1 MSWTLDLLLTG
12 PGRALPDDAR
22 ARKPSRAVRS
32 GGDAERMTT
41 THFDYLIVGG
51 GMVADT
57 AARGIREID
66 ADGSIGILS
75 DDVDEPYTRPA
86 LSKKLWTDDEFTWD
100 KVPLGTAADTG
111 ADIRLRT
118 RATAIRPDAHEV
130 DADGETF
137 SYGKLL
143 IATGGKPVPLPVDDA
158 SNGERVLSFRT
169 AEDYRRLR
177 ALAEDVDRIAVVGGG
192 YIGSELAAA
201 LVQNGVDTV
210 LIHTGSVLGD
220 AVFPAALAE
229 RFETLFRDAG
239 VEMVAGSKVVG
250 GSADADGVTLGLEN
264 GDEVRADAVVS
275 GLGIEVATDLAEE
288 AGLTVDDGVHVDAQL
303 RASAD
308 DVYAAGDVASYPDR
322 LLGRRRVEHVDNAN
336 EQGTAAGRNLA
347 GAAEPYTHTPYYY
360 SAVFGIR
367 YEAVGTLDSSLE
379 TVEDWID
386 ADRGVVYYLDDDR
399 VVGVLLWNVEEA
411 RDAARAVLAE
421 ADTLTRDDLVG
432 RIR

>member
-1 MSWTLDLLLTG
+1 
-12 PGRALPDDAR
+12 
-22 ARKPSRAVRS
+22 
-32 GGDAERMTT
+32 MTT

-86 LSKKLWTDDEFTWD
+86 LSKKLWTDDEFTWE
-100 KVPLGTAADTG
+100 KVPLRTADDTG

-118 RATAIRPDAHEV
+118 RATAIRPGEHEV
-130 DADGETF
+130 DAGDQTF

-143 IATGGKPVPLPVDDA
+143 LATGGKPVPLPVDDR
-158 SNGERVLSFRT
+158 SNGERALTFRT

-177 ALAEDVDRIAVVGGG
+177 ALSKDVDRIAVVGGG

-201 LVQNGVDTV
+201 LVQNDVETV
-210 LIHTGSVLGD
+210 LIHTGAVLGD
-220 AVFPAALAE
+220 AVFPPALAE
-229 RFETLFRDAG
+229 RFEKLFRDAG
-239 VEMVAGSKVVG
+239 VEIVAGSKVSG
-250 GSADADGVTLGLEN
+250 GESGCRGRPPRLEN

-275 GLGIEVATDLAEE
+275 GLGIEVATDLAED

-336 EQGTAAGRNLA
+336 EQGKAAGRNLA

-386 ADRGVVYYLDDDR
+386 TERGVVYYLDDDR

-432 RIR
+432 QIR

>member
-1 MSWTLDLLLTG
+1 
-12 PGRALPDDAR
+12 
-22 ARKPSRAVRS
+22 
-32 GGDAERMTT
+32 MTT
-41 THFDYLIVGG
+41 THFDHLIVGG

-75 DDVDEPYTRPA
+75 DDVDAPYTRPA
-86 LSKKLWTDDEFTWD
+86 LSKKLWTDEEFTWD
-100 KVPLGTAADTG
+100 KVPLGTADDTG

-118 RATAIRPDAHEV
+118 RVTAIRPEEREV

-137 SYGKLL
+137 SYGTLL
-143 IATGGKPVPLPVDDA
+143 LATGGKPVALPIEDR
-158 SNGERVLSFRT
+158 SNGERALTFRT

-177 ALAEDVDRIAVVGGG
+177 SLADGVDRIAVVGGG

-210 LIHTGSVLGD
+210 LIHTGAVLGD

-229 RFETLFRDAG
+229 RFEKLFRDAG
-239 VEMVAGSKVVG
+239 VEIVAGSKVARG
-250 GSADADGVTLGLEN
+250 DADATGARLELEN
-264 GDEVRADAVVS
+264 GDVVRADAVVS
-275 GLGIEVATDLAEE
+275 GLGIEVATDLAEG
-288 AGLTVDDGVHVDAQL
+288 AGLTVDDGIVVDAQL
-303 RASAD
+303 RTSTD
-308 DVYAAGDVASYPDR
+308 GVWAAGDVASYPDR
-322 LLGRRRVEHVDNAN
+322 ILGRRRVEHVDNAN
-336 EQGTAAGRNLA
+336 EQGRAAGRNLA

-367 YEAVGTLDSSLE
+367 YEAVGTLDAALD

-386 ADRGVVYYLDDDR
+386 PEHGVVYYLDDDR
-399 VVGVLLWNVEEA
+399 VVGVLLWNVEDA
-411 RDAARAVLAE
+411 RDAARKVLAE
-421 ADTLTRDDLVG
+421 ADRLSRDDLPG

>member
-1 MSWTLDLLLTG
+1 
-12 PGRALPDDAR
+12 
-22 ARKPSRAVRS
+22 
-32 GGDAERMTT
+32 MTT

-75 DDVDEPYTRPA
+75 DDIDEPYTRPA

-118 RATAIRPDAHEV
+118 RATAVRPEEHEV

-143 IATGGKPVPLPVDDA
+143 LATGGKPVALPVDDA
-158 SNGERVLSFRT
+158 SSGERVLSFRT

-210 LIHTGSVLGD
+210 LIHTGAVLGD

-239 VEMVAGSKVVG
+239 VEIVAGSKVEG

-275 GLGIEVATDLAEE
+275 GLGIEVATDLAEK
-288 AGLTVDDGVHVDAQL
+288 AGLAVDDGVHVDAQL
-303 RASAD
+303 RASVD

-336 EQGTAAGRNLA
+336 EQGKAAGRNLA

-386 ADRGVVYYLDDDR
+386 TDHGVVYYLDDDR

>member
-1 MSWTLDLLLTG
+1 M
-12 PGRALPDDAR
+12 A
-22 ARKPSRAVRS
+22 
-32 GGDAERMTT
+32 T

-57 AARGIREID
+57 AARGIRELD

-100 KVPLGTAADTG
+100 KVPLGTAGDTG

-118 RATAIRPDAHEV
+118 RATAIRPETHEV
-130 DADGETF
+130 DADGHTF
-137 SYGKLL
+137 TYGKLL
-143 IATGGKPVPLPVDDA
+143 LATGGHPVPLPIDDR
-158 SNGERVLSFRT
+158 SGGERALTFRT
-169 AEDYRRLR
+169 AADYRRLR
-177 ALAEDVDRIAVVGGG
+177 ALSEQVRRIAVVGGG

-210 LIHTGSVLGD
+210 LIHTGAVLGD
-220 AVFPAALAE
+220 AVFPPALAE
-229 RFETLFRDAG
+229 RFEKLFRDGG
-239 VEMVAGSKVVG
+239 VEIVAGSKVESG
-250 GSADADGVTLGLEN
+250 EADADGIRLVLEG

-275 GLGIEVATDLAEE
+275 GLGIEVATDLAEA
-288 AGLTVDDGVHVDAQL
+288 AGLTVDDGVVVDAQL
-303 RASAD
+303 RTSVD
-308 DVYAAGDVASYPDR
+308 GVWAAGDVASYPDR
-322 LLGRRRVEHVDNAN
+322 LLGRRRVQHVDNAN
-336 EQGTAAGRNLA
+336 EMGRAAGRNLA
-347 GAAEPYTHTPYYY
+347 GAGEPYTHTPYYY
-360 SAVFGIR
+360 SAVFSIR
-367 YEAVGTLDSSLE
+367 YEAVGLLDSSLD

-399 VVGVLLWNVEEA
+399 VVGVLLWNVEDA
-411 RDAARAVLAE
+411 RDAARAVLAQ

>member
-1 MSWTLDLLLTG
+1 
-12 PGRALPDDAR
+12 
-22 ARKPSRAVRS
+22 
-32 GGDAERMTT
+32 MTT

-100 KVPLGTAADTG
+100 EVPLGTAGDTG

-118 RATAIRPDAHEV
+118 RATAIRPEAHEV
-130 DADGETF
+130 DAVDETF

-143 IATGGKPVPLPVDDA
+143 IATGGKPVPLPVDDR

-177 ALAEDVDRIAVVGGG
+177 ALADEVDRIAVVGGG

-210 LIHTGSVLGD
+210 LVHTGAVLGD
-220 AVFPAALAE
+220 AVFPAGLAE
-229 RFETLFRDAG
+229 RFEKLFRDAG
-239 VEMVAGSKVVG
+239 VEIVAGSKVEG
-250 GSADADGVTLGLEN
+250 GDADAEGVRLSLEN

-275 GLGIEVATDLAEE
+275 GLGIEVAAGLAER
-288 AGLTVDDGVHVDAQL
+288 AGLAVDDGVVVDAQL
-303 RASAD
+303 RASID
-308 DVYAAGDVASYPDR
+308 GIYAAGDAASYPDR

-336 EQGTAAGRNLA
+336 EQGKTAGRNLA
-347 GAAEPYTHTPYYY
+347 GAAEAYTHTPYSY

-367 YEAVGTLDSSLE
+367 YEAVGTLDAELD
-379 TVEDWID
+379 TVEDWVD
-386 ADRGVVYYLDDDR
+386 TERGVVYYLDDDR
-399 VVGVLLWNVEEA
+399 VVGVLLWNVEGA

-421 ADTLTRDDLVG
+421 ADTLTRDDLTG

>member
-1 MSWTLDLLLTG
+1 M
-12 PGRALPDDAR
+12 A
-22 ARKPSRAVRS
+22 
-32 GGDAERMTT
+32 T

-66 ADGSIGILS
+66 TAGSIGILS

-86 LSKKLWTDDEFTWD
+86 LSKKLWTDDDFPWE
-100 KVPLGTAADTG
+100 KVPLGTSADTG
-111 ADIRLRT
+111 AEIRLGT
-118 RATAIRPDAHEV
+118 RATAMRPEAHEV
-130 DADGETF
+130 DAAGETF

-143 IATGGKPVPLPVDDA
+143 LATGGHPVPLPIEDR
-158 SNGERVLSFRT
+158 SNGERALTFRT
-169 AEDYRRLR
+169 AADYRRLR
-177 ALAEDVDRIAVVGGG
+177 ALSTEVDRIAVVGGG

-210 LIHTGSVLGD
+210 LIHTGAVLGD
-220 AVFPAALAE
+220 AVFPPALAE
-229 RFETLFRDAG
+229 RFETLFREAG
-239 VEMVAGSKVVG
+239 VEIVAGSRVDG
-250 GSADADGVTLGLEN
+250 GEADATGIRLALEN

-275 GLGIEVATDLAEE
+275 GLGIAIATDLAEA
-288 AGLTVDDGVHVDAQL
+288 AGLRTEDGVVVDAQL
-303 RASAD
+303 RTSAD
-308 DVYAAGDVASYPDR
+308 DVWAAGDIASYPDR
-322 LLGRRRVEHVDNAN
+322 ILGRRRVEHVDNAN
-336 EQGTAAGRNLA
+336 AMGRAAGRNLA

-379 TVEDWID
+379 TVEDVID
-386 ADRGVVYYLDDDR
+386 TDRRVVSYLDDGR
-399 VVGVLLWNVEEA
+399 VVGVLLWNVEDA

>member
-1 MSWTLDLLLTG
+1 
-12 PGRALPDDAR
+12 
-22 ARKPSRAVRS
+22 
-32 GGDAERMTT
+32 MTT

-66 ADGSIGILS
+66 AEGSIGILS
-75 DDVDEPYTRPA
+75 DDIDEPYTRPA

-118 RATAIRPDAHEV
+118 RATAVRPEEHEV

-143 IATGGKPVPLPVDDA
+143 LATGGKPVALPVDDA

-210 LIHTGSVLGD
+210 LIHTGAVLGD

-239 VEMVAGSKVVG
+239 VEIVAGSKVEG

-275 GLGIEVATDLAEE
+275 GLGIEVATDLAEK
-288 AGLTVDDGVHVDAQL
+288 AGLAVDDGVHVDAQL
-303 RASAD
+303 RASVD

-336 EQGTAAGRNLA
+336 EQGKAAGRNLA

-386 ADRGVVYYLDDDR
+386 TDHGVVYYLDDDR

>member
-1 MSWTLDLLLTG
+1 
-12 PGRALPDDAR
+12 
-22 ARKPSRAVRS
+22 
-32 GGDAERMTT
+32 MTT

-86 LSKKLWTDDEFTWD
+86 LSKKLWTDEEFTWD
-100 KVPLGTAADTG
+100 KVPLGTSGDTG
-111 ADIRLRT
+111 ADIRLQT
-118 RATAIRPDAHEV
+118 RATAIRPDEHQV
-130 DADGETF
+130 DADDQTF

-143 IATGGKPVPLPVDDA
+143 IATGGKPVPLPVDDH
-158 SNGERVLSFRT
+158 SNGERALTFRT
-169 AEDYRRLR
+169 AEDYRHLR
-177 ALAEDVDRIAVVGGG
+177 ALAKDLDRIAVVGGG

-201 LVQNGVDTV
+201 LVQNGVETV

-229 RFETLFRDAG
+229 RFEKLFRDAG
-239 VEMVAGSKVVG
+239 VEIVSGSKVAG
-250 GSADADGVTLGLEN
+250 GEVDATGARLELEN
-264 GDEVRADAVVS
+264 GDEVSADAVVS
-275 GLGIEVATDLAEE
+275 GLGIEVAVDLAEK
-288 AGLTVDDGVHVDAQL
+288 AGLQVDNGVHVDAQL
-303 RASAD
+303 RTSAD

-336 EQGTAAGRNLA
+336 EQGRAAGRNLA

-386 ADRGVVYYLDDDR
+386 TDRGVVYYLDDDR

-411 RDAARAVLAE
+411 RDAARSVLAE
-421 ADTLTRDDLVG
+421 ADTLTRDDLMG

>member
-1 MSWTLDLLLTG
+1 
-12 PGRALPDDAR
+12 
-22 ARKPSRAVRS
+22 
-32 GGDAERMTT
+32 MTT

-100 KVPLGTAADTG
+100 KVPLGTASDTG

-143 IATGGKPVPLPVDDA
+143 LATGGKPVPLPIDDR
-158 SNGERVLSFRT
+158 SNGERALSFRT

-177 ALAEDVDRIAVVGGG
+177 SLAEDVDRIAVVGGG

-210 LIHTGSVLGD
+210 LIHTGAVLGD

-229 RFETLFRDAG
+229 RFEKLFRDAG
-239 VEMVAGSKVVG
+239 VEIVAGSKVEG
-250 GSADADGVTLGLEN
+250 GSADADGVTLALEN

-275 GLGIEVATDLAEE
+275 GLGIEVATDLAEK
-288 AGLTVDDGVHVDAQL
+288 AGLAVDDGVHVDAQL
-303 RASAD
+303 RTSGD

-336 EQGTAAGRNLA
+336 EQGKAAGATSPVPPSRTRTRRTTTPRSSASGTRPSERSTPRSRRWRTGSTPTAASSTTSTTTVSWACCSGTSKRPGMPPA
-347 GAAEPYTHTPYYY
+347 RCWRRPTP
-360 SAVFGIR
+360 
-367 YEAVGTLDSSLE
+367 
-379 TVEDWID
+379 
-386 ADRGVVYYLDDDR
+386 
-399 VVGVLLWNVEEA
+399 
-411 RDAARAVLAE
+411 
-421 ADTLTRDDLVG
+421 
-432 RIR
+432 

>member
-1 MSWTLDLLLTG
+1 MTG
-12 PGRALPDDAR
+12 
-22 ARKPSRAVRS
+22 
-32 GGDAERMTT
+32 

-57 AARGIREID
+57 AARGIRELD
-66 ADGSIGILS
+66 ETGSIGILS
-75 DDVDEPYTRPA
+75 NDVDEPYTRPA
-86 LSKKLWTDDEFTWD
+86 LSKKLWTDEDFTWD
-100 KVPLGTAADTG
+100 KVPLGTADDTG

-118 RATAIRPDAHEV
+118 RATAIRPGAHEV

-143 IATGGKPVPLPVDDA
+143 IATGGTPVPLPVEDR
-158 SNGERVLSFRT
+158 SNGERALSFRT

-177 ALAEDVDRIAVVGGG
+177 ALAEEVDRIAVIGGG

-210 LIHTGSVLGD
+210 LVHTGSVLGD

-229 RFETLFRDAG
+229 RFEKLFRDAG
-239 VEMVAGSKVVG
+239 VEIVAGSKVQG
-250 GSADADGVTLGLEN
+250 GEVDAAGVRLSLEG

-275 GLGIEVATDLAEE
+275 GLGIEVATELAEQ
-288 AGLTVDDGVHVDAQL
+288 AGLDVDDGVVVDVQL
-303 RASAD
+303 RSSAE
-308 DVYAAGDVASYPDR
+308 DVWAAGDVASYPDR

-336 EQGTAAGRNLA
+336 EQGKAAGRNLA
-347 GAAEPYTHTPYYY
+347 GAAEAYTHTPYYY

-367 YEAVGTLDSSLE
+367 YEAVGTLDPSLE

-386 ADRGVVYYLDDDR
+386 PERGVVYYLDDGR
-399 VVGVLLWNVEEA
+399 VVGVLLWNVADA
-411 RDAARAVLAE
+411 RDAARAVLA
-421 ADTLTRDDLVG
+421 AGNTLTRDDLVG

>member
-1 MSWTLDLLLTG
+1 MDTRRVVPHGEDPRNPSDAVG
-12 PGRALPDDAR
+12 CGR
-22 ARKPSRAVRS
+22 KAV
-32 GGDAERMTT
+32 RMTT

-100 KVPLGTAADTG
+100 EVPLGTADDTG
-111 ADIRLRT
+111 ADVRLRT
-118 RATAIRPDAHEV
+118 RATAIRPEAREV
-130 DADGETF
+130 DADDQTF

-143 IATGGKPVPLPVDDA
+143 IATGGTPVPLPIDDHSDGA
-158 SNGERVLSFRT
+158 RALSFRT
-169 AEDYRRLR
+169 AEDYRALR

-220 AVFPAALAE
+220 AVFPAGLAE
-229 RFETLFRDAG
+229 RFEKLFRDAG
-239 VEMVAGSKVVG
+239 VEIVAGSKVAG
-250 GSADADGVTLGLEN
+250 GRADAEGVRLQLEN

-275 GLGIEVATDLAEE
+275 GLGIEVATDLAER
-288 AGLTVDDGVHVDAQL
+288 AGLKVDDGVVVDAQL

-308 DVYAAGDVASYPDR
+308 DVYAAGDVANYPDR

-336 EQGTAAGRNLA
+336 EQGKAAGRNLA
-347 GAAEPYTHTPYYY
+347 GAAEAYTHTPYYY

-379 TVEDWID
+379 TVEDWTD
-386 ADRGVVYYLDDDR
+386 ADHGVVYYLDDDR
-399 VVGVLLWNVEEA
+399 VVGVLLWNVEDA

>member
-1 MSWTLDLLLTG
+1 M
-12 PGRALPDDAR
+12 A
-22 ARKPSRAVRS
+22 
-32 GGDAERMTT
+32 T
-41 THFDYLIVGG
+41 THSDYLIVGG

-86 LSKKLWTDDEFTWD
+86 LSKKLWTDDEFTWE
-100 KVPLGTAADTG
+100 KVPLGTADDTG

-118 RATAIRPDAHEV
+118 RASAVRPEAHEV
-130 DADGETF
+130 DADGETY

-143 IATGGKPVPLPVDDA
+143 LATGGHPVPLPIDDR
-158 SNGERVLSFRT
+158 SGGERALTFRT
-169 AEDYRRLR
+169 AADYRRLR
-177 ALAEDVDRIAVVGGG
+177 ALSADVGRIAVVGGG
-192 YIGSELAAA
+192 DIGSELAAA

-210 LIHTGSVLGD
+210 LIHTGAVLGD

-229 RFETLFRDAG
+229 RFEKLFRDAG
-239 VEMVAGSKVVG
+239 VEIVAGSKVEG
-250 GSADADGVTLGLEN
+250 GEADADGIRLALE
-264 GDEVRADAVVS
+264 GGGEVRADAVVS
-275 GLGIEVATDLAEE
+275 GLGIEVATDLAEA
-288 AGLTVDDGVHVDAQL
+288 AGIAVDDGVVVDAQL
-303 RASAD
+303 RSSVD
-308 DVYAAGDVASYPDR
+308 DVWAAGDVASYPDR

-336 EQGTAAGRNLA
+336 EMGRAVGRNLA

-367 YEAVGTLDSSLE
+367 YEAVGTLDSSLA

-399 VVGVLLWNVEEA
+399 VVGVLLWNVEDA
-411 RDAARAVLAE
+411 RDAARSVLAE
-421 ADTLTRDDLVG
+421 ADTLTRDDLAG

>member
-1 MSWTLDLLLTG
+1 
-12 PGRALPDDAR
+12 
-22 ARKPSRAVRS
+22 
-32 GGDAERMTT
+32 MTT
-41 THFDYLIVGG
+41 THFDHLIVGG

-75 DDVDEPYTRPA
+75 DDVDAPYTRPA

-100 KVPLGTAADTG
+100 KVPLGTADDTG

-118 RATAIRPDAHEV
+118 RVTAIRPEEREV

-137 SYGKLL
+137 SYGTLL
-143 IATGGKPVPLPVDDA
+143 LATGGKPVALPIEDR
-158 SNGERVLSFRT
+158 SNGERALTFRT

-177 ALAEDVDRIAVVGGG
+177 SLADEVDRIAVVGGG

-210 LIHTGSVLGD
+210 LIHTGAVLGD

-229 RFETLFRDAG
+229 RFEKLFRDAG
-239 VEMVAGSKVVG
+239 VEIVAGSRVAG
-250 GSADADGVTLGLEN
+250 GDADATGARLELEN
-264 GDEVRADAVVS
+264 GDVVRADAVVS
-275 GLGIEVATDLAEE
+275 GLGIEVATDLAEG
-288 AGLTVDDGVHVDAQL
+288 AGLTVDDGIIVDAQL
-303 RASAD
+303 RTSTD
-308 DVYAAGDVASYPDR
+308 GVWAAGDVASYPDR
-322 LLGRRRVEHVDNAN
+322 ILGRRRVEHVDNAN
-336 EQGTAAGRNLA
+336 EQGRAAGRNLA

-367 YEAVGTLDSSLE
+367 YEAVGTLDAALD

-386 ADRGVVYYLDDDR
+386 PERGVVYYLDDDR
-399 VVGVLLWNVEEA
+399 VVGVLLWNVEDA
-411 RDAARAVLAE
+411 RDAARNVLAE
-421 ADTLTRDDLVG
+421 ADRLSRDDLPG

>member
-1 MSWTLDLLLTG
+1 
-12 PGRALPDDAR
+12 
-22 ARKPSRAVRS
+22 
-32 GGDAERMTT
+32 MTT

-57 AARGIREID
+57 AARGIRELD

-86 LSKKLWTDDEFTWD
+86 LSKKLWTDDEFTWE
-100 KVPLGTAADTG
+100 KVPLGTSDDTG

-130 DADGETF
+130 DAGGETF

-143 IATGGKPVPLPVDDA
+143 IATGGKPVPLPVEDHSDGA
-158 SNGERVLSFRT
+158 RALTFRT

-177 ALAEDVDRIAVVGGG
+177 ALAGEVDRVAVVGGG

-201 LVQNGVDTV
+201 LVQNDVETV
-210 LIHTGSVLGD
+210 LVHTGAVLGD

-229 RFETLFRDAG
+229 RFEKLFRDAG
-239 VEMVAGSKVVG
+239 VEIVAGSKVAG
-250 GSADADGVTLGLEN
+250 GEVDATGARLELDN

-275 GLGIEVATDLAEE
+275 GLGIEVATDLAEA
-288 AGLTVDDGVHVDAQL
+288 AGLKVDDGVHVDAQL

-308 DVYAAGDVASYPDR
+308 DIYAAGDVASYPDR

-336 EQGTAAGRNLA
+336 EQGKAAGRNLA

-386 ADRGVVYYLDDDR
+386 AERGVVYYLDDDR
-399 VVGVLLWNVEEA
+399 VVGVLLWNVEDA
-411 RDAARAVLAE
+411 RDAARSVLAE
-421 ADTLTRDDLVG
+421 SDTLTRDDLVG

>member
-1 MSWTLDLLLTG
+1 
-12 PGRALPDDAR
+12 
-22 ARKPSRAVRS
+22 
-32 GGDAERMTT
+32 MTT
-41 THFDYLIVGG
+41 THFDHLIVGG

-75 DDVDEPYTRPA
+75 DDVDAPYTRPA
-86 LSKKLWTDDEFTWD
+86 LSKKLWTDEEFTWD
-100 KVPLGTAADTG
+100 KVPLGTADDTG

-118 RATAIRPDAHEV
+118 RVTAIRPEEREV

-137 SYGKLL
+137 SYGTLL
-143 IATGGKPVPLPVDDA
+143 LATGGKPVALPIEDR
-158 SNGERVLSFRT
+158 SNGERALTFRT

-177 ALAEDVDRIAVVGGG
+177 SLADEVDRIAVVGGG

-210 LIHTGSVLGD
+210 LIHTGAVLGD

-229 RFETLFRDAG
+229 RFEKLFRDAG
-239 VEMVAGSKVVG
+239 VEIVAGSKVAG
-250 GSADADGVTLGLEN
+250 GDADATGARLELEN
-264 GDEVRADAVVS
+264 GDVVRADAVVS
-275 GLGIEVATDLAEE
+275 GLGIEVATDLAEG
-288 AGLTVDDGVHVDAQL
+288 AGLTVDDGIIVDAQL
-303 RASAD
+303 RTSTD
-308 DVYAAGDVASYPDR
+308 GVWAAGDVASYPDR
-322 LLGRRRVEHVDNAN
+322 ILGRRRVEHVDNAN
-336 EQGTAAGRNLA
+336 EQGRAAGRNLA

-367 YEAVGTLDSSLE
+367 YEAVGTLDAALD

-386 ADRGVVYYLDDDR
+386 PERGVVYYLDDDR
-399 VVGVLLWNVEEA
+399 VVGVVLWNVEDA
-411 RDAARAVLAE
+411 RDAARKVLAE
-421 ADTLTRDDLVG
+421 ADRLSRDDLPG

>member
-1 MSWTLDLLLTG
+1 M
-12 PGRALPDDAR
+12 A
-22 ARKPSRAVRS
+22 
-32 GGDAERMTT
+32 TT
-41 THFDYLIVGG
+41 RFDYLIVGG

-66 ADGSIGILS
+66 TAGSIGILS

-100 KVPLGTAADTG
+100 KVPLGTAHDTG
-111 ADIRLRT
+111 AEIRLRT
-118 RATAIRPDAHEV
+118 RVTAIRPEEHEV
-130 DADGETF
+130 DAAGETF
-137 SYGKLL
+137 TYGKLL
-143 IATGGKPVPLPVDDA
+143 LATGGHPVPLPIEDRSD
-158 SNGERVLSFRT
+158 GERALTFRT
-169 AEDYRRLR
+169 AADYRRLR
-177 ALAEDVDRIAVVGGG
+177 ALSAEVERIAVVGGG

-210 LIHTGSVLGD
+210 LIHTGAVLGD
-220 AVFPAALAE
+220 AVFPAGLAE
-229 RFETLFRDAG
+229 RFEALFRDAG
-239 VEMVAGSKVVG
+239 VEIVAGSKV
-250 GSADADGVTLGLEN
+250 GSGEVDAAGARLVLEN

-275 GLGIEVATDLAEE
+275 GLGITVASDLAEA
-288 AGLTVDDGVHVDAQL
+288 AGLEVDDGIVVDAQL
-303 RASAD
+303 RTSAAD
-308 DVYAAGDVASYPDR
+308 AWAAGDVARYPDR

-336 EQGTAAGRNLA
+336 EMGRAVGRNLA

-367 YEAVGTLDSSLE
+367 YEAVGTLDSALE

-386 ADRGVVYYLDDDR
+386 TDRGVVYYLDDDR
-399 VVGVLLWNVEEA
+399 VVGVLLWNVEDA

>member
-1 MSWTLDLLLTG
+1 
-12 PGRALPDDAR
+12 
-22 ARKPSRAVRS
+22 
-32 GGDAERMTT
+32 MTT

-66 ADGSIGILS
+66 TDGSIGILS

-86 LSKKLWTDDEFTWD
+86 LSKKLWTDDEFTWE

-111 ADIRLRT
+111 ADVRLRT
-118 RATAIRPDAHEV
+118 RASAIRPDAHEV
-130 DADGETF
+130 DAAGETF

-143 IATGGKPVPLPVDDA
+143 IATGGKPVPLPIDDRSDGSRA
-158 SNGERVLSFRT
+158 LSFRT
-169 AEDYRRLR
+169 AEDYRALR
-177 ALAEDVDRIAVVGGG
+177 ALAGEVERIAVVGGG

-210 LIHTGSVLGD
+210 LVHTGAVLGD

-229 RFETLFRDAG
+229 RFEKLFRDAG
-239 VEMVAGSKVVG
+239 VEIVAGSKVTG
-250 GSADADGVTLGLEN
+250 GEVDATGARLELEN

-275 GLGIEVATDLAEE
+275 GLGIEVAADLADD
-288 AGLTVDDGVHVDAQL
+288 AGLTVDDGVVVDAQL
-303 RASAD
+303 RASVD

-336 EQGTAAGRNLA
+336 EQGKTAGRNLA

-386 ADRGVVYYLDDDR
+386 ADHGVVYCLDDDR

>member
-1 MSWTLDLLLTG
+1 
-12 PGRALPDDAR
+12 
-22 ARKPSRAVRS
+22 
-32 GGDAERMTT
+32 MTT

-75 DDVDEPYTRPA
+75 DDIDEPYTRPA

-118 RATAIRPDAHEV
+118 RATAVRPEEHEV

-143 IATGGKPVPLPVDDA
+143 LATGGKPVPLPVDDA

-210 LIHTGSVLGD
+210 LIHTGAVLGD

-239 VEMVAGSKVVG
+239 VEIVAGSKVEG
-250 GSADADGVTLGLEN
+250 GSADADGVTLRLEN

-275 GLGIEVATDLAEE
+275 GLGIEVATDLAEK
-288 AGLTVDDGVHVDAQL
+288 AGLAVDDGVHVDAQL
-303 RASAD
+303 RASVD

-336 EQGTAAGRNLA
+336 EQGKAAGRNLA

-386 ADRGVVYYLDDDR
+386 TDHGVVYYLDDDR